1 LKYRLVYTQRAF
13 KDLKN
18 LDPQVRQRIGQSLKR
33 LENDPLKFA
42 RKLTDPRIGSYRFRI
57 GEYRVVFDVE
67 GEEIVVL
74 RVGHR
79 RDIYRR

>member
-1 LKYRLVYTQRAF
+1 MKYRLVYTQRAF

-42 RKLTDPRIGSYRFRI
+42 RKLTDPRIGSYRLRI